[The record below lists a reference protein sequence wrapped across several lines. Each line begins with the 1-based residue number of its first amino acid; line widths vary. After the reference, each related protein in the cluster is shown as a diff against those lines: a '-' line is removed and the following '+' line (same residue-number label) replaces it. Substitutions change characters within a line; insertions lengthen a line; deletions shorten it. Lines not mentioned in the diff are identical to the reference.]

1 MGCDLRRLSFAGT
14 DRSTHAR
21 VRVLQP
27 GRVAGE
33 LGYERA
39 AVKPRMSVSDPAYS
53 MAEARFADE
62 PPLDGELQSVPNDD
76 AQAKAGSHAED
87 GAAAGPSD
95 KA

>member
-1 MGCDLRRLSFAGT
+1 MTWAVILAGT
-14 DRSTHAR
+14 DRSTYGR
-21 VRVLQP
+21 VGVLQP

-53 MAEARFADE
+53 IAEAKFADE
-62 PPLDGELQSVPNDD
+62 PLLDGELLPAPD
-76 AQAKAGSHAED
+76 ADARDKTGSHAEG
-87 GAAAGPSD
+87 GAAAGAGD